1 MPEAMTTMIPEQ
13 WQHFLQFL
21 AGPLSWIPGVQKLL
35 LTFVLTSGTGWVAGA
50 YYVLLLFP
58 VLLWL
63 TGTWCTFLSIYTLP
77 FRSGRVDFI
86 RLLLMAW
93 WDGLLAVWMFWV
105 GLAKFVVV
113 LVGWIFETLR
123 LAVRLV
129 AEMGKQLLN
138 VPFSMGSQMTRSYF
152 QPGVPWI
159 AFVLLVGWC
168 LLEGTIFTYTLFP
181 TVSEVLAGIVGVAA
195 SPMTGPLL
203 FLFLFFLIMGSF
215 ACLQVL
221 GEAIAGKQIK
231 AIIQMVIIELFVMI
245 FEVMFLYRELVD
257 AITPWIAQQTG
268 EQFRLGIGF
277 TLTVAT
283 FGWIGI
289 RGMTWFLFGQAGT
302 PPLLAIIYRKPM
314 TQPDAVALTVP
325 KPSLEE
331 QAWWRAPLADFK
343 REIGWLEEKAQGL
356 LEHMT
361 LPFLHVVAAALNFAM
376 ILVASR
382 PVFGIPCK
390 SLKEVLDAREDLGT
404 ALRLQPKKVAS

>member
-35 LTFVLTSGTGWVAGA
+35 LTFVLTSGTGWVAGT

-86 RLLLMAW
+86 RMLLMAW

-181 TVSEVLAGIVGVAA
+181 TVSEVLAGIVGVTA

-314 TQPDAVALTVP
+314 TQPDAVALAVP

>member
-35 LTFVLTSGTGWVAGA
+35 LTFVLTSGTGWVAGT

-86 RLLLMAW
+86 RMLLMAW

-113 LVGWIFETLR
+113 LLGWIFETLR

-181 TVSEVLAGIVGVAA
+181 TVSEVLAGIVGVTA

-314 TQPDAVALTVP
+314 TQPDAVALAVP